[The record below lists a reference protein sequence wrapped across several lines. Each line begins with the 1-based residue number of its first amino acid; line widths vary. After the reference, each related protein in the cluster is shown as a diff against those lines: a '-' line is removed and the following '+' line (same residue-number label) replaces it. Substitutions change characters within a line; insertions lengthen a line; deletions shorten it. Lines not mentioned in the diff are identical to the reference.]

1 MNPGS
6 ESFFFFLQGV
16 GEGGVGS
23 SLLHR
28 LLSHFGEEQG
38 YSLAAGFSL
47 QWLLFF
53 FLSFIFQNVH
63 LVGPVHASSPAA
75 GAFPPLVCLV

>member
-1 MNPGS
+1 MKILMGSLGDSQMEFLCFFLMNPGS
-6 ESFFFFLQGV
+6 ESFFLLAGG

-47 QWLLFF
+47 QWLLF
-53 FLSFIFQNVH
+53 SQGTGSRACGFQ
-63 LVGPVHASSPAA
+63 
-75 GAFPPLVCLV
+75 